1 MDVKS
6 TFSKIVRVE
15 RQSFSPGVVPFHQ
28 ELPATRF
35 QVEEDVFLSK
45 IVAGCRAV
53 TAATVNIQI
62 PTFAIFVFS
71 QGGIDQNGIGVNN
84 SLNTLS
90 NNKHGA
96 FSTLQS
102 IEINYPD
109 GLQINKTQL
118 IEMNLAMWFPAALAA
133 GDLVTWFID
142 FYFQNP
148 APITILF
155 EDVTK

>member
-1 MDVKS
+1 MDIKS
-6 TFSKIVRVE
+6 TYSKITRIE
-15 RQSFSPGVVPFHQ
+15 RQSFAPGVVPIHQ

-53 TAATVNIQI
+53 TAATVNIPI
-62 PTFAIFVFS
+62 PTMAVFVFS
-71 QGGIDQNGIGVNN
+71 QGGIDQNGVGVNN
-84 SLNTLS
+84 SLNSLA

-96 FSTLQS
+96 FSTLQYL
-102 IEINYPD
+102 EINYPD

-118 IEMNLAMWFPAALAA
+118 IEMNLALWFSAPLDA
-133 GDLVTWFID
+133 GDLVSWFID
-142 FYFQNP
+142 FYFQSP
-148 APITILF
+148 TPITILF